1 MNLKTKNI
9 VKVAVIVIVTMI
21 TILLV
26 LFFNTS
32 NPSKGVE
39 GQDKIVMV
47 TTSTSTSMP
56 ECTSTTTNTTS
67 ISTIESTLT
76 STTNTT
82 SITSK
87 KNKETDRVKT
97 TKEKKTTVATTP
109 INTIEKTTTT
119 TVAITEVPTEAPTE
133 PIEIYVVFKP
143 ETHYI
148 HKNSC
153 HWAAQGTIERIETTE
168 GIEARRCS
176 ECNPEIEIIKEY
188 IPPVVSIGI
197 NEYDRQLLAEIVWHE
212 AGSDW
217 ISQYEKARVCAGVMN
232 RVKDSRFPSTVYGVL
247 TQKNQFSGYWPG
259 CCTPT
264 QACYNAVDY
273 YFNHTNEFGNE
284 NSWWGDGYQNHFYYQ

>member
-9 VKVAVIVIVTMI
+9 VKVAAIVIVTMI

-32 NPSKGVE
+32 NPSKSAE
-39 GQDKIVMV
+39 GEDKIVMV
-47 TTSTSTSMP
+47 TTSTSTSTS

-82 SITSK
+82 FTISK
-87 KNKETDRVKT
+87 KNKETDRVKI
-97 TKEKKTTVATTP
+97 TKEKKTTVVTTP
-109 INTIEKTTTT
+109 INIIETT
-119 TVAITEVPTEAPTE
+119 TVATTEVPTEAPTE
-133 PIEIYVVFKP
+133 PTEMYVVFKP

-153 HWAAQGTIERIETTE
+153 HWAAQGIIERIETTE

-188 IPPVVSIGI
+188 VPPVVSTGIGD
-197 NEYDRQLLAEIVWHE
+197 YDRLLLAEIVWHE

-232 RVKDSRFPSTVYGVL
+232 RVNDSRFPNTVYGVL

-259 CCTPT
+259 CCIPT
-264 QACYNAVDY
+264 QACYDAVDY

>member
-9 VKVAVIVIVTMI
+9 VKVAAIVIVTMI

-32 NPSKGVE
+32 NPSKSVE
-39 GQDKIVMV
+39 GEDKIVMI
-47 TTSTSTSMP
+47 TTSTSTSIP
-56 ECTSTTTNTTS
+56 ECTSTTTNTIS

-109 INTIEKTTTT
+109 VNIIETTT
-119 TVAITEVPTEAPTE
+119 TVAIIEVPTEAPTE
-133 PIEIYVVFKP
+133 PVEIYVVFKP

-153 HWAAQGTIERIETTE
+153 HWAALGIIERIETTE

-188 IPPVVSIGI
+188 IPPVISIGI

-259 CCTPT
+259 CCIPT